1 MHIISL
7 FQLTDI
13 MATQLYLLRHGSTDV
28 KSGTLVG
35 STDVGLNGKGLER
48 LTGLSRQLED
58 IDAWYCSPMLR
69 TRQTHDELQ
78 RHINIG
84 QEIRY
89 DDRLQEIDFG
99 RWEMQSFTDIS
110 NADPDLIDSWTEY
123 TDFVFPEGE
132 AVGVFC
138 ERVETM
144 LQLFMARDAEKIGVI
159 THGGVIRTLICLSLG
174 ISVRNYLLFDVQPAS
189 LTVLELFDKGSVLK
203 GLNL

>member
-1 MHIISL
+1 
-7 FQLTDI
+7 
-13 MATQLYLLRHGSTDV
+13 MATQLYLLRHGPADV
-28 KSGTLVG
+28 ESGTLVG

-48 LTGLSRQLED
+48 LAGLSRQLED
-58 IDAWYCSPMLR
+58 VDVWYCSPMLR
-69 TRQTHDELQ
+69 TRQTLDELQ
-78 RHINIG
+78 RHISIG

-89 DDRLQEIDFG
+89 DDRLREIDFG

-132 AVGVFC
+132 AVGAFC
-138 ERVETM
+138 ARVETM
-144 LQLFMARDAEKIGVI
+144 MQLFMAHDTEKICVI
-159 THGGVIRTLICLSLG
+159 THGGVIRTLICLTLG

-189 LTVLELFDKGSVLK
+189 LTFLELFDNGGVLK